1 MWEFFLNSILLG
13 FALTMDAFSVSIAD
27 GLNEPRMKKKKM
39 LFIAGTFAFFQFVM
53 PLLGWACVYALLE
66 KFKAFQYAVP
76 WIALILLFFI
86 GGKMIYE
93 NIRSRGKEEQET
105 IEGRRLTFIALLI
118 QGIATSIDALS
129 VGFTIAN
136 YTWNMALYACLLI
149 ALVTFIFCIIG
160 VFFGKKISSKF
171 SSYAE
176 LLGGII
182 LIAIGLEIFISNMI
196 ELYI

>member
-39 LFIAGTFAFFQFVM
+39 LFIAGTFAIFQFVM

-76 WIALILLFFI
+76 WIALILLSFI

-93 NIRSRGKEEQET
+93 NIRSRGIEEQET

>member
-39 LFIAGTFAFFQFVM
+39 FFIAGTFAFFQFAM

-93 NIRSRGKEEQET
+93 NIRSRGKEERAT

>member
-1 MWEFFLNSILLG
+1 M
-13 FALTMDAFSVSIAD
+13 
-27 GLNEPRMKKKKM
+27 
-39 LFIAGTFAFFQFVM
+39 
-53 PLLGWACVYALLE
+53 E

-93 NIRSRGKEEQET
+93 NIRSRGKEEQAT

>member
-39 LFIAGTFAFFQFVM
+39 LFIAGTFAFFQFAM

-93 NIRSRGKEEQET
+93 NIRSRGKEEQAT

>member
-39 LFIAGTFAFFQFVM
+39 LFIAGTFAFFQFAM

-66 KFKAFQYAVP
+66 KFKAFQYVVP

-93 NIRSRGKEEQET
+93 NIRSRGKEEQAT

>member
-1 MWEFFLNSILLG
+1 MQFL
-13 FALTMDAFSVSIAD
+13 
-27 GLNEPRMKKKKM
+27 
-39 LFIAGTFAFFQFVM
+39 
-53 PLLGWACVYALLE
+53 
-66 KFKAFQYAVP
+66 
-76 WIALILLFFI
+76 ALILLFFI

-93 NIRSRGKEEQET
+93 NIRSRGKEEQAT